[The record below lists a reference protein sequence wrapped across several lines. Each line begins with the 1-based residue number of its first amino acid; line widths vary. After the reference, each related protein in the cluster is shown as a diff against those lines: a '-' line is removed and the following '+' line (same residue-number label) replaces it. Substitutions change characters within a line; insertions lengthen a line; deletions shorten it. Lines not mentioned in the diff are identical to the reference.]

1 MTPSEAF
8 AAVALVAVGCDDNL
22 SREEARALRHQLE
35 GRHPYREL
43 SDEAM
48 GQLFDGLLARLR
60 EQGWRPLLSAAVA
73 VLSPAQQETALAV
86 AAHLVLSDRQLG
98 EEEQQL
104 LEELVSLISLPQ
116 ERSRTIIDAIRVLN
130 RDSLAS

>member
-8 AAVALVAVGCDDNL
+8 AAVALVAVGCDGNL
-22 SREEARALRHQLE
+22 GQEEARALRHQLE

-48 GQLFDGLLARLR
+48 GQLFDGLLAQLR
-60 EQGWRPLLSAAVA
+60 EQGWRPMLRRAIAA
-73 VLSPAQQETALAV
+73 LSPPQQETALAV
-86 AAHLVLSDRQLG
+86 AVHLVLSDRQLG

-104 LEELVSLISLPQ
+104 LEELAALITLPR
-116 ERSRTIIDAIRVLN
+116 ERSHTIIDAIRVLN
-130 RDSLAS
+130 RDSLAT